1 MLSGDTG
8 AVYRPGDRTVFRPGL
23 ATRATAEVLATA
35 AEVSQSLERQL
46 DRAVAEPPRQV
57 DDAGS
62 SGCKY
67 PWAEYCRSMSSAIEY
82 ALARN
87 RQVMVVAQP
96 YRRGSLRA
104 RHMDQQHELAGMLE
118 RRFAGDRRV
127 RYVNL
132 GESVDLADPL
142 LSFDGMHLTAAG
154 NRPVAAALVAPVL
167 EMAALAKTAK
177 DASP

>member
-1 MLSGDTG
+1 M
-8 AVYRPGDRTVFRPGL
+8 FRPGL
-23 ATRATAEVLATA
+23 AKRATAEVLAAT

-46 DRAVAEPPRQV
+46 GRAVAEPARQI

-87 RQVMVVAQP
+87 RQVMIVTQP
-96 YRRGSLRA
+96 YRRGSLRE
-104 RHMDQQHELAGMLE
+104 RHQDQQRELAGMLE

-132 GESVDLADPL
+132 GEAVNLADPQ

-154 NRPVAAALVAPVL
+154 NRPVAAALVAPVM
-167 EMAALAKTAK
+167 EMAALARTTK
-177 DASP
+177 DANP